1 MDREDL
7 LRCLKRVTPALGRGA
22 MPILSHL
29 CFGSDGYV
37 TAYDGVVALRS
48 PCDVGFVGCVPGE
61 VVSILSLSSAK
72 QVLLEI
78 GEGNSEVLFK
88 IGRTRA
94 RFALLPEESY
104 PFVCP
109 RKSGVSIPI
118 DDCLT
123 GSLRIASRSASS
135 DPENPLRSGI
145 TFTFSKRRITLYATD
160 ETTLVRV
167 SIPRGACLDS
177 VVMPSRFCE
186 LMPPKGTIWF
196 LEGGG
201 LYAERADVRLYGQ
214 AIREAETGRASDP
227 KQFERVF
234 EAVKP
239 ASIVMAEIPEALH
252 GCIDR
257 AMAVDKDRTEFVYDS
272 GVLRMTTTF
281 QGAEV
286 KDSVRIDLGEVPIR
300 AVSHAEYLAR
310 YLGDATSIG
319 LSERSLVLEGE
330 AFQVL
335 LGVIS

>member
-1 MDREDL
+1 
-7 LRCLKRVTPALGRGA
+7 
-22 MPILSHL
+22 
-29 CFGSDGYV
+29 
-37 TAYDGVVALRS
+37 
-48 PCDVGFVGCVPGE
+48 
-61 VVSILSLSSAK
+61 
-72 QVLLEI
+72 
-78 GEGNSEVLFK
+78 
-88 IGRTRA
+88 
-94 RFALLPEESY
+94 
-104 PFVCP
+104 
-109 RKSGVSIPI
+109 
-118 DDCLT
+118 
-123 GSLRIASRSASS
+123 
-135 DPENPLRSGI
+135 
-145 TFTFSKRRITLYATD
+145 
-160 ETTLVRV
+160 
-167 SIPRGACLDS
+167 
-177 VVMPSRFCE
+177 
-186 LMPPKGTIWF
+186 MPPKGTIWF